1 MSTSGTAKT
10 VERIRITPVKATALR
25 SVDEVRL
32 EPFGVMENR
41 RFYFVDDALEQVSGP
56 KNGPLARVRS
66 SWDPSTEVLRLE
78 LPDGSVAE
86 DVADRAL
93 DRQLVT
99 DFYGRPVRGHIVDGP
114 FADTVGAWYGRS
126 LRLAR
131 TDEPGAAND
140 VESLS
145 LMSTASAGAL
155 ASASGSS
162 RPLETRR
169 FRMLF
174 ELGGCEPFEEDTWE
188 GRLLR
193 LGSDGAVIR
202 VGGQIPRCAV
212 TTFDPDTGVRDF
224 GTLHAIKEVRGV
236 NADGNLPFGVYGEVV
251 EPGTVRVGDRAI
263 LPDRDEP
270 HAPPGGPVP
279 L

>member
-1 MSTSGTAKT
+1 MSASGSAKT
-10 VERIRITPVKATALR
+10 VTRIQVTPVKATALR

-32 EPFGVMENR
+32 EPFGVLENR

-56 KNGPLARVRS
+56 KNGPLVQVRS

-78 LPDGSVAE
+78 FPDGSVAE
-86 DVADRAL
+86 DVADRVL
-93 DRQLVT
+93 DEQLVT
-99 DFYGRPVRGHIVDGP
+99 NFYGRPVRGHVVDGP
-114 FADTVGAWYGRS
+114 FGEAVSAWYGQS

-131 TDEPGAAND
+131 TDEPGGAND
-140 VESLS
+140 IKSLS
-145 LMSTASAGAL
+145 LMSTASAEAL

-174 ELGGCEPFEEDTWE
+174 ELDGCEPFEEDTWE

-193 LGSDGAVIR
+193 LGSAVIR

-212 TTFDPDTGVRDF
+212 TTYDPETGERDF
-224 GTLHAIKEVRGV
+224 GTLHAIKEFRGV
-236 NADGNLPFGVYGEVV
+236 NADGKLPFGVYGEVV
-251 EPGTVRVGDRAI
+251 EPGTVQVGDGAA
-263 LPDRDEP
+263 LV
-270 HAPPGGPVP
+270 G
-279 L
+279 